1 VIAIIILIIIAG
13 VSRAIMEQGKW
24 RNSPEWSVLYGTWWL
39 KHNHSYNIDGY
50 HTSGRILVT
59 AMAYL
64 GWLLGGMQAPWW
76 TPLVA
81 VEAMYLIYGLFY
93 HVVFTPK
100 GKRDWR
106 LFKVLPPAKKR

>member
-1 VIAIIILIIIAG
+1 MIAIIILIIIAG
-13 VSRAIMEQGKW
+13 ISRAIMEQGKW

-50 HTSGRILVT
+50 HTSGRVLVT
-59 AMAYL
+59 SMCAV
-64 GWLLGGMQAPWW
+64 GWLMQDYPLWAV
-76 TPLVA
+76 LVA

-93 HVVFTPK
+93 HVIFTPP

-106 LFKVLPPAKKR
+106 LFRHTVEK